1 MDLFYHLMGDNL
13 GLPLPLADLLSGKV
27 TVTHKE
33 VRDAPSHNHETVTS
47 ADGGLSLQVHAS
59 Q

>member
-1 MDLFYHLMGDNL
+1 MGDNL
-13 GLPLPLADLLSGKV
+13 GLPLLLADLLSGKV

-33 VRDAPSHNHETVTS
+33 VRDAPSHNHGTVTL
-47 ADGGLSLQVHAS
+47 ADSGLSLQVHAS

>member
-1 MDLFYHLMGDNL
+1 MDLFYPLMGDNL
-13 GLPLPLADLLSGKV
+13 GLPLLLADLLSGKV

-33 VRDAPSHNHETVTS
+33 VRDAPSHNHGTVTL
-47 ADGGLSLQVHAS
+47 ADSGLSLQVHAS